1 MTGINILNKTEIMEY
16 TYEQN
21 IFFAVLLIICN
32 ISAILFAIGIIICN
46 FKWLG
51 IIGGILFLITC
62 ITMGAV
68 DLEKSKNTGRYK
80 YEATIDED
88 VPFIE
93 VYEKYDVVK
102 QKGNIWVLKDKEVNK
117 NES

>member
-21 IFFAVLLIICN
+21 IFFAVLIIVWC
-32 ISAILFAIGIIICN
+32 ISAILVIIGLICD
-46 FKWLG
+46 FKWPV
-51 IIGGILFLITC
+51 IISGILFLITC
-62 ITMGAV
+62 IATCAA

-80 YEATIDED
+80 YEATIDEN

-93 VYEKYDVVK
+93 VYKKYDVVK
-102 QKGNIWVLKDKEVNK
+102 QKGDIWGLKDKEVNK

>member
-16 TYEQN
+16 TCAQH
-21 IFFAVLLIICN
+21 IFFAVLLIAWC
-32 ISAILFAIGIIICN
+32 ISAILVIIGFICN
-46 FKWLG
+46 SKWSI

-62 ITMGAV
+62 IATCAA

-88 VPFIE
+88 VPFTE

-102 QKGNIWVLKDKEVNK
+102 QKGNIWVLKDKEKNK
-117 NES
+117 NEQ

>member
-16 TYEQN
+16 TCAQH
-21 IFFAVLLIICN
+21 IFFAVLLIAWC
-32 ISAILFAIGIIICN
+32 ISAILVIIGFICN
-46 FKWLG
+46 SKWST

-62 ITMGAV
+62 IVICTV

-88 VPFIE
+88 VPFTE
-93 VYEKYDVVK
+93 VYEKYDVIK
-102 QKGNIWVLKDKEVNK
+102 QKGDIWVLKDKETN
-117 NES
+117 NEQ

>member
-1 MTGINILNKTEIMEY
+1 MNGINILNKTAIMEY
-16 TYEQN
+16 TCAQH
-21 IFFAVLLIICN
+21 IFFAVLLIAWCV
-32 ISAILFAIGIIICN
+32 SAILAIIGLICDS
-46 FKWLG
+46 KWSL
-51 IIGGILFLITC
+51 IIGGILFLIISIVIGT
-62 ITMGAV
+62 V

-102 QKGNIWVLKDKEVNK
+102 QKGDIWVLKDKEV
-117 NES
+117 EE

>member
-16 TYEQN
+16 TCAQH
-21 IFFAVLLIICN
+21 IFFAVLLIVWCV
-32 ISAILFAIGIIICN
+32 SAILVIIGLICDS
-46 FKWLG
+46 KWST

-62 ITMGAV
+62 IATCTV

-102 QKGNIWVLKDKEVNK
+102 QKGDIWVLKDKEVNK
-117 NES
+117 NDG